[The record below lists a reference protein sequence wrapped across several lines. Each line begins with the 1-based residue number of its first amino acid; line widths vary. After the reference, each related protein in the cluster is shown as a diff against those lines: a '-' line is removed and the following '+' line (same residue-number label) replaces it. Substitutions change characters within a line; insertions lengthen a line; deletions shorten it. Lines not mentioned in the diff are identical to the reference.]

1 MSDITNLSA
10 ADREVGGP
18 GAEIPSLGTADGRP
32 VNKKMLVIFAI
43 VFILISVF
51 LFMIL
56 SKVKNRNAVVAVK
69 PEAELAV
76 AMPAENERLVPPLV
90 TPMNIPTA
98 KVIEGVQGEQVD
110 VGTLSTPQGALAIP
124 LSSES
129 GSKSIGPNSPTKVQT
144 MPNRQVELSA
154 ILQVIEKRS
163 KMGGSLMI
171 DDSGARA
178 DASGASQKTAISAA
192 SASPIGT
199 TTNQR
204 GRLESVVPARLTS
217 PPADLAGIAAAALDT
232 ARASYGGGRTG
243 NVGQSAVRTETNP
256 PLDLSSMIDSRNF
269 GARGKS
275 DGAIEALR
283 LTTDKNYLVPRG
295 SNISCVLNTRLV
307 SDISG
312 QTSCTITTNVYSMN
326 GAYRLI
332 PKGSTLSGS
341 YRSGSSDNERL
352 AVIWDRIL
360 TPDGIDVTISDPG
373 TDPLG
378 GTGVPGEFDEHWGRK
393 LSTAFLVSLVGDIF
407 KLSAALY
414 APTITTITTDPSGVS
429 KETKTPYQSVTVD
442 TLSKIPAQITAKT
455 LATPGTITIAQG
467 QLVNVTTTRD
477 IDFRAARLNR

>member
-1 MSDITNLSA
+1 MSDTTNSSA
-10 ADREVGGP
+10 TNREIGGP
-18 GAEIPSLGTADGRP
+18 STEIPSLGKADGRP
-32 VNKKMLVIFAI
+32 VNKKMLVIFSI
-43 VFILISVF
+43 VFIVISVF
-51 LFMIL
+51 LFLIL
-56 SKVKNRNAVVAVK
+56 SKVKNRNAVVVSK
-69 PEAELAV
+69 PEAEIAI
-76 AMPAENERLVPPLV
+76 AMPAENQRFVPPLV
-90 TPMNIPTA
+90 APVSAPITNA
-98 KVIEGVQGEQVD
+98 IEGIQVEQNKIS
-110 VGTLSTPQGALAIP
+110 TLSQPAGMSAIP
-124 LSSES
+124 LSSEQV
-129 GSKSIGPNSPTKVQT
+129 SKSIQPNSPGGIQAIPSGRT
-144 MPNRQVELSA
+144 ELSTT
-154 ILQVIEKRS
+154 LQVIEKRS
-163 KMGGSLMI
+163 KMSGALMI

>member
-1 MSDITNLSA
+1 MSDITNLSTT
-10 ADREVGGP
+10 DREVGGP

-56 SKVKNRNAVVAVK
+56 SKVKNRNAVVVVK

-76 AMPAENERLVPPLV
+76 AMPAENERLVPPLI
-90 TPMNIPTA
+90 TPMNIPTT

-110 VGTLSTPQGALAIP
+110 VGTLSTPKGASAIP
-124 LSSES
+124 LSSE
-129 GSKSIGPNSPTKVQT
+129 GVSKPIGPNSPTKVQT
-144 MPNRQVELSA
+144 MPNGHAELSA
-154 ILQVIEKRS
+154 ITQVIEKRS

-178 DASGASQKTAISAA
+178 DASGASQKTALSTVSSMATA
-192 SASPIGT
+192 
-199 TTNQR
+199 TNQR

-243 NVGQSAVRTETNP
+243 NIVGQPAVRTETNP
-256 PLDLSSMIDSRNF
+256 PLDLSPMMDSRNF